1 MTLDKTPETIHTMFN
16 MIAKKYDLAN
26 NIMSFGMQKYCK
38 NSAIKMLA
46 IKSNSNVIDL
56 CCGTGDLSAIIKKFN
71 PNCQITGIDFSENM
85 LKIAKSKHKNIQFW
99 QGDVT
104 NLPYEDNFFDIA
116 VMGFGLRNI
125 LNAEKSVEEVYRVLK
140 PNGQFLHLDFGR
152 KNLPSKIYE
161 IITPILTKIF
171 TDNPKAYSYLIKS
184 KREFPEPQDLIK
196 DFESKGFKLKK
207 RKDFIFGV
215 ISAQLMQK

>member
-16 MIAKKYDLAN
+16 MLAKKYDLAN

-38 NSAIKMLA
+38 NSAIKMLD

-71 PNCQITGIDFSENM
+71 PDCQITGIDFSENM

-161 IITPILTKIF
+161 TITPILTKIF

>member
-38 NSAIKMLA
+38 NSAIKMLD

-71 PNCQITGIDFSENM
+71 PDCQITGIDFSENM

-152 KNLPSKIYE
+152 KNLPNKIYE

>member
-1 MTLDKTPETIHTMFN
+1 
-16 MIAKKYDLAN
+16 
-26 NIMSFGMQKYCK
+26 
-38 NSAIKMLA
+38 
-46 IKSNSNVIDL
+46 
-56 CCGTGDLSAIIKKFN
+56 
-71 PNCQITGIDFSENM
+71 
-85 LKIAKSKHKNIQFW
+85 
-99 QGDVT
+99 
-104 NLPYEDNFFDIA
+104 
-116 VMGFGLRNI
+116 MGFGLRNI

-215 ISAQLMQK
+215 ISAQLMQNNYSCSSSFLSNFFTAGISFCHSESFAKSSRISCALRSSWLYTCEFISPPIKIRTDV

>member
-38 NSAIKMLA
+38 NSAIKMLD

-71 PNCQITGIDFSENM
+71 PDCQITGIDFSENM

-152 KNLPSKIYE
+152 KNLQSKIYE

-184 KREFPEPQDLIK
+184 KQEFPEPQDLIK

>member
-38 NSAIKMLA
+38 NSAIKMLD

-71 PNCQITGIDFSENM
+71 PDCQITGIDFSENM

-161 IITPILTKIF
+161 IITQILTKIF

>member
-38 NSAIKMLA
+38 NSAIKMLD

-71 PNCQITGIDFSENM
+71 PDCQITGIDFSENM

-125 LNAEKSVEEVYRVLK
+125 LNAEKSVEGFEQQCKCY
-140 PNGQFLHLDFGR
+140 
-152 KNLPSKIYE
+152 
-161 IITPILTKIF
+161 
-171 TDNPKAYSYLIKS
+171 IK
-184 KREFPEPQDLIK
+184 K
-196 DFESKGFKLKK
+196 
-207 RKDFIFGV
+207 
-215 ISAQLMQK
+215 

>member
-38 NSAIKMLA
+38 NSAIKMLD

-71 PNCQITGIDFSENM
+71 PDCQITGIDFSENM

-152 KNLPSKIYE
+152 KNLSSKIYE
-161 IITPILTKIF
+161 TITPILTKIF

>member
-38 NSAIKMLA
+38 NSAIKMLD

-71 PNCQITGIDFSENM
+71 PDCQITGIDFSENM

-161 IITPILTKIF
+161 TITPILTKIF

>member
-38 NSAIKMLA
+38 NSAIKMLD

-71 PNCQITGIDFSENM
+71 PDCQITGIDFSENM

-161 IITPILTKIF
+161 IITSILTKIF

>member
-38 NSAIKMLA
+38 NSAIKMLD

-71 PNCQITGIDFSENM
+71 SDCQITGIDFSENM

-161 IITPILTKIF
+161 IITPIFTKIF

>member
-38 NSAIKMLA
+38 NSAIKMLD

-71 PNCQITGIDFSENM
+71 PDCQITGIDFSENM

-161 IITPILTKIF
+161 IITPIRTKIF
-171 TDNPKAYSYLIKS
+171 TDNSKAYSYLIKS

>member
-38 NSAIKMLA
+38 NSAIKMLD

-71 PNCQITGIDFSENM
+71 PDCQITGIDFSENM

-161 IITPILTKIF
+161 IGTSILTKIF

>member
-1 MTLDKTPETIHTMFN
+1 
-16 MIAKKYDLAN
+16 
-26 NIMSFGMQKYCK
+26 
-38 NSAIKMLA
+38 
-46 IKSNSNVIDL
+46 
-56 CCGTGDLSAIIKKFN
+56 
-71 PNCQITGIDFSENM
+71 
-85 LKIAKSKHKNIQFW
+85 
-99 QGDVT
+99 
-104 NLPYEDNFFDIA
+104 
-116 VMGFGLRNI
+116 MGFGLRNI

-207 RKDFIFGV
+207 RKDFMFGV